1 MIVPSFKKDHAP
13 YDPHRELAS
22 QLQEMGAREGI
33 NFAKIR
39 DIYPTYEYEDLAKH
53 PAAVIIPYQVSFML
67 FFELYRMA
75 IPLFVPSPE
84 LLIKWHFNDNIL
96 CERTWNGINGRLPK
110 GKSDIPR
117 HVMADELDVL
127 VEDPNNELDRDSIL
141 KWIRYSDFY
150 EMPYVTQF
158 NSFDELVRILKNSI
172 GGERLVNEGTLS
184 VDFRKISGK
193 MLEYINVES
202 DRVSREWD
210 LIIKEIK
217 ESRKYSNL
225 KQKLR
230 EGTEIIEKE
239 TDSGDINDALRK
251 HYGISLNMDSCW
263 GSRVEKS
270 MGNEGHMHKFGPFS
284 RPHLYRYF
292 NLFTTDY

>member
-1 MIVPSFKKDHAP
+1 
-13 YDPHRELAS
+13 
-22 QLQEMGAREGI
+22 
-33 NFAKIR
+33 
-39 DIYPTYEYEDLAKH
+39 
-53 PAAVIIPYQVSFML
+53 
-67 FFELYRMA
+67 
-75 IPLFVPSPE
+75 
-84 LLIKWHFNDNIL
+84 
-96 CERTWNGINGRLPK
+96 
-110 GKSDIPR
+110 
-117 HVMADELDVL
+117 
-127 VEDPNNELDRDSIL
+127 
-141 KWIRYSDFY
+141 
-150 EMPYVTQF
+150 
-158 NSFDELVRILKNSI
+158 
-172 GGERLVNEGTLS
+172 
-184 VDFRKISGK
+184 

-270 MGNEGHMHKFGPFS
+270 MGNEGHLHKFGPFS